1 MNDMT
6 LEERVEELE
15 TAVYNLIQMVNKLK
29 ENVAKVREAK
39 L

>member
-29 ENVAKVREAK
+29 ENDVKVREAK